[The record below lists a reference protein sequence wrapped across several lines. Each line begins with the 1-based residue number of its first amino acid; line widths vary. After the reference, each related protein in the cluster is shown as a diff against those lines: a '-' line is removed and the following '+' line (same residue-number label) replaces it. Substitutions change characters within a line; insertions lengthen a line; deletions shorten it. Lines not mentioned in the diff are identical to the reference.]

1 MAHSLRHNHVKS
13 QYKHVRGWIKDTDGN
28 IHWCV
33 SIAGVSQTEF
43 ETERLAAIAADKY
56 LINKGKEP
64 VNILVR
70 K

>member
-1 MAHSLRHNHVKS
+1 MAYSSRRKHVKS
-13 QYKHVRGWIKDTDGN
+13 QYKHVRGWIKYTDGN

-33 SIAGVSQTEF
+33 SITGVSQTEF

-56 LINKGKEP
+56 LISKGKEP
-64 VNILVR
+64 VNILIR